1 MPKKGYITL
10 GTKVSKEDHDKFAE
24 IAKEDGKSVNQ
35 LLSELIRAF
44 LESVK

>member
-10 GTKVSKEDHDKFAE
+10 GTKVSKEDHDRFVE
-24 IAKEDGKSVNQ
+24 IAKSRGMSVNQ
-35 LLSELIRAF
+35 LMSELIKGF